1 LADQKR
7 HALCFVLLGG
17 MVLGGAWAL
26 WAASET
32 WFGWLGAGVVAWL
45 GLSSWFL
52 AACIHV
58 ARRPKESDET
68 K

>member
-1 LADQKR
+1 
-7 HALCFVLLGG
+7 